1 MKFPDADPGT
11 CGDGRRDIHSDPF
24 SFTWPVRVYWEDTDA
39 GGVVYHA
46 RYLAF
51 MERAR
56 SEWMRA
62 LGWGQEQ
69 LRTADDV
76 AFAVRAME
84 LDFRAPARLDDQLQ
98 VSVRL
103 LECRGASFSVGQ
115 RIDRA
120 GTVLVEARVR
130 IAALRASDF
139 KPRPIPAALITEL
152 KPLLETV

>member
-1 MKFPDADPGT
+1 MSEIPG
-11 CGDGRRDIHSDPF
+11 SAF
-24 SFTWPVRVYWEDTDA
+24 SWPARVYWEDTDA

-62 LGWGQEQ
+62 LGWDQGV
-69 LRTADDV
+69 LRDRDDQV
-76 AFAVRAME
+76 FVVRAMDI
-84 LDFRAPARLDDQLQ
+84 DFRAPARLDDQLQ

-115 RIDRA
+115 RIERD
-120 GTVLVEARVR
+120 GSLLVEARVR

-139 KPRPIPAALITEL
+139 KPRPIPDALLTEL
-152 KPLLETV
+152 KSLLETP

>member
-1 MKFPDADPGT
+1 MSEIPG
-11 CGDGRRDIHSDPF
+11 SAF
-24 SFTWPVRVYWEDTDA
+24 SWPARVYWEDTDA

-62 LGWGQEQ
+62 LGWDQGV
-69 LRTADDV
+69 LRDRDDQV
-76 AFAVRAME
+76 FVVRAMDI
-84 LDFRAPARLDDQLQ
+84 DFRAPARLDDQLQ

-115 RIDRA
+115 RIERD
-120 GTVLVEARVR
+120 GVLLVEARVR

-139 KPRPIPAALITEL
+139 RPRPIPDALLTEL

>member
-1 MKFPDADPGT
+1 MSEIPG
-11 CGDGRRDIHSDPF
+11 SAF
-24 SFTWPVRVYWEDTDA
+24 SWPARVYWEDTDA

-62 LGWGQEQ
+62 LGWDQGV
-69 LRTADDV
+69 LRDRDDQV
-76 AFAVRAME
+76 FVVRAMDIE
-84 LDFRAPARLDDQLQ
+84 FRAPARLDDQLQ

-115 RIDRA
+115 RIERDGA
-120 GTVLVEARVR
+120 LLVEARVR

-139 KPRPIPAALITEL
+139 RPRPIPDALLTEL
-152 KPLLETV
+152 KSLLETP

>member
-1 MKFPDADPGT
+1 M
-11 CGDGRRDIHSDPF
+11 IEQPF
-24 SFTWPVRVYWEDTDA
+24 IWQARVYWEDTDA

-56 SEWMRA
+56 GEWLRA
-62 LGWGQEQ
+62 QDVHQ
-69 LRTADDV
+69 DALRAEHDLV
-76 AFAVRAME
+76 FAVRSMD

>member
-1 MKFPDADPGT
+1 MVDHFA
-11 CGDGRRDIHSDPF
+11 
-24 SFTWPVRVYWEDTDA
+24 WPARVYWEDTDA

-62 LGWGQEQ
+62 LGWDQGV
-69 LRTADDV
+69 LRDRDDQV
-76 AFAVRAME
+76 FVVRAMDI
-84 LDFRAPARLDDQLQ
+84 DFRAPARLDDQLQ

-103 LECRGASFSVGQ
+103 LECRGASFSMGQ
-115 RIDRA
+115 RIERA
-120 GTVLVEARVR
+120 GALLVEGTVR

-139 KPRPIPAALITEL
+139 RPRPIPDALLTEL
-152 KPLLETV
+152 KPLLETA

>member
-1 MKFPDADPGT
+1 MSEIPG
-11 CGDGRRDIHSDPF
+11 SAF
-24 SFTWPVRVYWEDTDA
+24 SWPARVYWEDTDA

-62 LGWGQEQ
+62 LGWDQGV
-69 LRTADDV
+69 LRDRDDQV
-76 AFAVRAME
+76 FVVRAMDI
-84 LDFRAPARLDDQLQ
+84 DFRAPARLDDQLQ

-115 RIDRA
+115 RIERA

>member
-1 MKFPDADPGT
+1 MSEIPG
-11 CGDGRRDIHSDPF
+11 SAF
-24 SFTWPVRVYWEDTDA
+24 SWPARVYWEDTDA

-62 LGWGQEQ
+62 LGWDQGV
-69 LRTADDV
+69 LRDRDDQV
-76 AFAVRAME
+76 FVVRAMDI
-84 LDFRAPARLDDQLQ
+84 DFRAPARLDDQLQ

-115 RIDRA
+115 RIERD
-120 GTVLVEARVR
+120 GSLLVEARVR

-139 KPRPIPAALITEL
+139 RPRPIPDALLTEL
-152 KPLLETV
+152 KSLLETP

>member
-1 MKFPDADPGT
+1 
-11 CGDGRRDIHSDPF
+11 
-24 SFTWPVRVYWEDTDA
+24 
-39 GGVVYHA
+39 
-46 RYLAF
+46 
-51 MERAR
+51 
-56 SEWMRA
+56 
-62 LGWGQEQ
+62 
-69 LRTADDV
+69 
-76 AFAVRAME
+76 VRAME

-115 RIDRA
+115 RIERA
-120 GTVLVEARVR
+120 GAVLVESRVR